1 VWCKDRPLK
10 ESFPELFCLARNRDA
25 LMADLRV
32 VSNNVV
38 NWDISFIKL
47 VHDWEVDSI
56 SSFINALY
64 SARVGWGGDDKLCWT
79 PKKELLRLNIFTK
92 FFPLLTLSFGRA
104 FGGLRHL
111 CGWLFSLGTVSLG
124 KILTLDNLSI
134 TS

>member
-1 VWCKDRPLK
+1 MIGRWTQSPLSSMPCIRLGWVG
-10 ESFPELFCLARNRDA
+10 EE
-25 LMADLRV
+25 M
-32 VSNNVV
+32 
-38 NWDISFIKL
+38 IS
-47 VHDWEVDSI
+47 
-56 SSFINALY
+56 Y
-64 SARVGWGGDDKLCWT
+64 VGH

-92 FFPLLTLSFGRA
+92 FFPLSTLSFGRA